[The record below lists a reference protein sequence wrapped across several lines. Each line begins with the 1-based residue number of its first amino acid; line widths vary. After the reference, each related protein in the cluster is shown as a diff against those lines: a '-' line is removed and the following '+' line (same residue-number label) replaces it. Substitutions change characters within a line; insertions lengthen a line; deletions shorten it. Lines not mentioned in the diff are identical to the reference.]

1 MPQRSDVL
9 PAQFVLHVDGVG
21 SFLVLR
27 QPVVTIGPI
36 SAPVAADVAVVA
48 EPTLPPVT
56 IARLD
61 DDYFIKS
68 TTATSPGRLLA
79 SGERL
84 DLSPRCRLTF
94 RVPSAASTTA
104 VLDLSGARLPRADVR
119 RVILMDQDLII
130 GPGSVSHVVAP
141 QLDRPV
147 VLHLSQGRLVCQA
160 RDGGGGIAVG
170 ESVSVGGVSFVLAP
184 VEWKGSR

>member
-1 MPQRSDVL
+1 MPQPSSFL
-9 PAQFVLHVDGVG
+9 PTQFVLHIDGVG
-21 SFLVLR
+21 AFLVFR

-36 SAPVAADVAVVA
+36 SSPVAADIAVVA

-61 DDYFIKS
+61 DDYFIKAS
-68 TTATSPGRLLA
+68 APAPSAGRLLA
-79 SGERL
+79 SGECL

-94 RVPSAASTTA
+94 RLPSAASTTA
-104 VLDLSGARLPRADVR
+104 VLDLAGARLPRADIR

-130 GPGSVSHVVAP
+130 GPGSAAHVVAP

-147 VLHLSQGRLVCQA
+147 VLHLSQGQLVCPG
-160 RDGGGGIAVG
+160 REGGIPLG
-170 ESVSVGGVSFVLAP
+170 ESVSVGGVSLVVAP
-184 VEWKGSR
+184 VDRKGSR